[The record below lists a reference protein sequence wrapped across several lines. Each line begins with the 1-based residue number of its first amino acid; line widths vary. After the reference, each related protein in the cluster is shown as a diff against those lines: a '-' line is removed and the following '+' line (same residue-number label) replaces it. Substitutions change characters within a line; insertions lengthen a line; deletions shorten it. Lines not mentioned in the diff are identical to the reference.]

1 MKTLLQNKVKFLI
14 LLFLALSL
22 SVYSA
27 PGANTK
33 SVMKEFK
40 HECRSL
46 KKGVCKGYKQQDYYE
61 SNKHRKF
68 QKRINRSNR

>member
-14 LLFLALSL
+14 LMFLALSL

-27 PGANTK
+27 SGVRSK
-33 SVMKEFK
+33 SVTKNYK
-40 HECRSL
+40 HEYRSL
-46 KKGVCKGYKQQDYYE
+46 KKGVCKGYKQQNYYE